1 MTKAKIASKSW
12 PKNRLAKRLCI
23 NKSTNE
29 KCRVFCKVHFGKY
42 QSSMLDI
49 VSYADNTTTYAV
61 NEKKIQSL
69 VH

>member
-1 MTKAKIASKSW
+1 M
-12 PKNRLAKRLCI
+12 KNA
-23 NKSTNE
+23 
-29 KCRVFCKVHFGKY
+29 VFCKVHFGKY